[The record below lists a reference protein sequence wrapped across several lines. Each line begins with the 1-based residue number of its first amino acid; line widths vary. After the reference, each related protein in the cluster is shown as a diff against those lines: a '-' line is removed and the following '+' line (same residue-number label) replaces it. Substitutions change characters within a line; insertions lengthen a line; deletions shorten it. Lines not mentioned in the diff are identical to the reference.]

1 MTLILKYVKTKEN
14 VCDYC
19 SQHPYKDL
27 KFKELMHYINFV
39 ADDATSNALTTDIN
53 KFSKNDKL

>member
-1 MTLILKYVKTKEN
+1 MTLILKYVKTTEN

-19 SQHPYKDL
+19 SQYPYKDL
-27 KFKELMHYINFV
+27 KFKELIHYINFV
-39 ADDATSNALTTDIN
+39 ADDATSNALITDIN